1 MNKKNITILL
11 IILLIPIFAFA
22 DDPTDALKQPFAL
35 GGIISGI
42 IDGVCTSFSTIFT
55 TNLTSAM
62 SKLSGL
68 FKALI
73 YIGVMY
79 ELAKTYLEGNYNE
92 LPIKVCTLSFKYIAI
107 GTFLGVIGGVPYF
120 FKIPSEIIGY
130 ATGTPATS
138 YDWSPGSAT
147 PMKAL
152 SKLTA
157 GIYGPWDNT
166 AATLVKDTF
175 VLAFSKMTLTQ
186 FVMGIVWIFI
196 AIIYL
201 IILLLGYVLLSIG
214 VLGIIMKAVEIT
226 IAIPIAVLFLAGKAI
241 GVGEQYFNISMKYV
255 IASMMDV
262 AIVLMVCKVGNGLF
276 GSMTFT
282 DGIDLVKGVFV
293 CLIYLVLLKIAPKIG
308 SGLLSGR
315 PGVTMKDS
323 TNLLTMGSVGA
334 SIAMGAGSIAGGA
347 ASGAM
352 AARANGG
359 NMFSGAMKGAG
370 EKAGGA
376 DGALSKMRNNMGKA
390 LS

>member
-1 MNKKNITILL
+1 MNKKKLIILI
-11 IILLIPIFAFA
+11 IILLIPIFVFAA

-35 GGIISGI
+35 GQIISGI
-42 IDGVCTSFSTIFT
+42 IDGVGTSFSTVFN
-55 TNLTSAM
+55 TNLSSAM
-62 SKLSGL
+62 SKLSGI

-107 GTFLGVIGGVPYF
+107 GTFLGVLGGVPYF

-130 ATGTPATS
+130 ATGSPS
-138 YDWSPGSAT
+138 SSFDWSSSNPIQ
-147 PMKAL
+147 AL
-152 SKLTA
+152 SKLTE
-157 GIYGPWDNT
+157 GIYKPWDDT
-166 AATLVKDTF
+166 AAKLVKETF
-175 VLAFSKMTLTQ
+175 VLAFSKMTLTE
-186 FVMGIVWIFI
+186 FVMGIVWMFI
-196 AIIYL
+196 AILYL

-214 VLGIIMKAVEIT
+214 VLGIIFKAVEIT
-226 IAIPIAVLFLAGKAI
+226 IAIPVAVLFLAGKAI
-241 GVGEQYFNISMKYV
+241 GVGEQYFNISMKYI

-276 GSMTFT
+276 NSMTFT
-282 DGIDLVKGVFV
+282 NGIDLVKGLFV

-315 PGVTMKDS
+315 PGVTMSDA
-323 TNLLTMGSVGA
+323 THLLTMSGVGS
-334 SIAMGAGSIAGGA
+334 SIAGGA
-347 ASGAM
+347 ISIAGGAVGGAM
-352 AARANGG
+352 ASKANGG
-359 NMFSGAMKGAG
+359 NMFSGAIKGAG